1 MIVSGT
7 TSGPHRRH
15 AVRTRGG
22 TIVSTQWGTAFL
34 SHHKLKRT
42 YELCIP
48 AASRV
53 RAVQTPLGHESF
65 LTTERQAAVCGE
77 QRRGNTALTTPSEVN
92 LPAGATRT
100 LTDHPLGVSVRA
112 CQWSDGSLDDGGIL
126 SAPGIAI
133 HDVDA
138 GRPLNSDLA
147 RELAAALLEAAAEF
161 DSWVAGR
168 TAALRSQPPMLV
180 GS

>member
-1 MIVSGT
+1 MRA
-7 TSGPHRRH
+7 PH
-15 AVRTRGG
+15 
-22 TIVSTQWGTAFL
+22 FF

-42 YELCIP
+42 YELCMSRGV
-48 AASRV
+48 ASSSRPD
-53 RAVQTPLGHESF
+53 TPLGHESF

-180 GS
+180 AKVPAIFICILFVK